1 MAELNTNG
9 ATSLQLRL
17 NEPMTNAALNRL
29 LDRVETLEK
38 AVSRLADLLE
48 QAPGM
53 AAMVGDM
60 ADEQLRQAKGRG
72 VEIDQRLKTALALA
86 ERLTAPEMVA
96 KINHLLDLA
105 DQAPQAVAM
114 VGDMVDGTFRQVTM
128 RGVDIDQRLRTA
140 LALAERLTAPEMVA
154 NINQLLDLADQAPQA
169 MAMIGDM
176 VDGTFRQAAMR
187 GVDID
192 QRLKLALEMAEK
204 LTDPG
209 RVAQINQLLELADQA
224 PAVLAMMGDMAD
236 GMAARLELQA
246 RLDAGLSIADKAT
259 RPETLRKLGEMFDVL
274 LEAESGMLSPEA
286 VRTLG
291 KTANALV
298 ISQQQPAQPIGMF
311 GLLRAMGDPDIQRA
325 MGFLL
330 TFGRQFGKSLTSGK

>member
-17 NEPMTNAALNRL
+17 NEPTTNAALNRL

-96 KINHLLDLA
+96 KINQLLDLA

-114 VGDMVDGTFRQVTM
+114 VGDMVDGTLRQVTM

>member
-1 MAELNTNG
+1 MAEINTNG

-17 NEPMTNAALNRL
+17 NEPTTNAALNRL

-72 VEIDQRLKTALALA
+72 VDIDQRLK
-86 ERLTAPEMVA
+86 
-96 KINHLLDLA
+96 
-105 DQAPQAVAM
+105 
-114 VGDMVDGTFRQVTM
+114 
-128 RGVDIDQRLRTA
+128 TA

-154 NINQLLDLADQAPQA
+154 NINQLLDLAEQAPQA
-169 MAMIGDM
+169 MAMVGDM
-176 VDGTFRQAAMR
+176 VDGTVRQAAMR

-224 PAVLAMMGDMAD
+224 PAALAMMGDMAD
-236 GMAARLELQA
+236 GMAARLQLQA
-246 RLDAGLSIADKAT
+246 RLDAGLPIADKAT
-259 RPETLRKLGEMFDVL
+259 RPETLHKLGEMFDIL